1 MSFTSFSPFPEDL
14 DKSVVNSIRA
24 SLGVAGLLALIA
36 GLLILIWPG
45 HVAGVIAI
53 ILAIYAVA
61 AGLVNLGI
69 GVFSRQLG
77 VGPRIG
83 YLLLGVLFVLAGI
96 VIIANPAV
104 FVTGVALFL
113 GIMIGIL
120 WVIDGIVSF
129 VMLPDSGSKAWTA
142 VYAVISLLAGAA
154 MLSSPLWGAE
164 LLWLVVGISAVVIG
178 LIGIVRGFQFGRG
191 YLA

>member
-1 MSFTSFSPFPEDL
+1 MSFTSFTPFPEDL

-24 SLGVAGLLALIA
+24 SLGVAGLLAFIA

-45 HVAGVIAI
+45 HVASVIAI
-53 ILAIYAVA
+53 IIAIYALA

-69 GVFSRQLG
+69 GIFSRELG

-83 YLLLGVLFVLAGI
+83 YLLLGALFVLAGI

-104 FVTGVALFL
+104 FVTGLALFL
-113 GIMIGIL
+113 GILIGVL
-120 WVIDGIVSF
+120 WIVDGVVSF

-142 VYAVISLLAGAA
+142 VYAVISLLAGIL

-164 LLWLVVGISAVVIG
+164 FLWLVVGLSAVILG

-191 YLA
+191 YLI